1 VRAARAQWHGMQPP
15 RPVGASEADS
25 SSNRPSSGGTSPNA
39 TGNAVANEG
48 SYADSA
54 TAAVALDREVRQQQ
68 DLEYQQSLERDRAK
82 AAASAAQRKAAA
94 AALQQQSEQQ
104 RLVDLRET
112 LQRLGPEAPADSDS
126 SPALTLRVR
135 LPGGGQASRR
145 FSPTESLDEVFGWV
159 YSLSEMPLW
168 APGTW
173 TLVSAFPRRQLAP
186 PSGSKWLP
194 GVWQQQQAEARSGP
208 LALLPGEWML
218 QVS

>member
-1 VRAARAQWHGMQPP
+1 LY
-15 RPVGASEADS
+15 
-25 SSNRPSSGGTSPNA
+25 
-39 TGNAVANEG
+39 AN
-48 SYADSA
+48 ST
-54 TAAVALDREVRQQQ
+54 TAAAAYDREVRQQQ

-82 AAASAAQRKAAA
+82 AAASAAQRQAAA
-94 AALQQQSEQQ
+94 AALQQQDEQQ

-112 LQRLGPEAPADSDS
+112 LQEWLGPEPPADSDS
-126 SPALTLRVR
+126 NPVLTLRVR
-135 LPGGGQASRR
+135 LPGGSQGSRR
-145 FSPTESLDEVFGWV
+145 FSPTESFEEVFAWV

-194 GVWQQQQAEARSGP
+194 GVWQQQQQAGATSVQP
-208 LALLPGEWML
+208 VLLPGEWML